1 VYQLTGDMTIHGM
14 KRRTVQVVTQ
24 MYDQLRQ
31 QVSQRTAISD
41 EEFSAATS
49 LFIPKRVR

>member
-1 VYQLTGDMTIHGM
+1 MTVHGM
-14 KRRTVQVVTQ
+14 KRRTAQVVPL
-24 MYDQLRQ
+24 MFDHLRQ